1 MNDCI
6 FCKIAR
12 GEIPSCKVY
21 ENEKILVFNDIEP
34 QAPVHMLVIPKK
46 HFDNVTE
53 SDNETLCAMFD
64 AMRTAVR
71 NTGIDKDGFRCVMNT
86 GENGG
91 QSVNHIHM
99 HVLGGRSLQWPPG

>member
-1 MNDCI
+1 MDCI

-12 GEIPSCKVY
+12 GEIPSNKVY
-21 ENEKILVFNDIEP
+21 EDEKILVFNDIEP

-53 SDNETLCAMFD
+53 CDNETLCAMFD
-64 AMRTAVR
+64 AMRAAVR
-71 NTGIDKDGFRCVMNT
+71 NTGIDKDGFRCVVNT

>member
-12 GEIPSCKVY
+12 GEIPSSKVY
-21 ENEKILVFNDIEP
+21 ENEKILVFKDIEP

-53 SDNETLCAMFD
+53 CDNETLCAMFD